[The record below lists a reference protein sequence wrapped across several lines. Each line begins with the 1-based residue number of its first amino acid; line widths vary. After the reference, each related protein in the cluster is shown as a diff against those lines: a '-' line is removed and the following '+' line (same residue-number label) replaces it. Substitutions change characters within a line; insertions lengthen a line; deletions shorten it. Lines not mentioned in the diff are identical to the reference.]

1 MDKAKKILYGVIIGS
16 ILLSSVLMLV
26 IVCTN
31 LSIKTIEK
39 QKAQWE
45 CDKAKKEYELV
56 LKQIENENLRYKV
69 YKTLEK
75 EHND

>member
-16 ILLSSVLMLV
+16 ILLSSILMLV
-26 IVCTN
+26 VVCTN

-39 QKAQWE
+39 QKTQWE

-69 YKTLEK
+69 YKTLEN
-75 EHND
+75 ECDD

>member
-16 ILLSSVLMLV
+16 ILLSSILMLV
-26 IVCTN
+26 VVCTN

-39 QKAQWE
+39 QKTQWE

-69 YKTLEK
+69 YKTLEN
-75 EHND
+75 ERDD

>member
-16 ILLSSVLMLV
+16 ILLGSVLMLV

>member
-1 MDKAKKILYGVIIGS
+1 MDNAKKILYGVIIGA
-16 ILLSSVLMLV
+16 ILLSSILMLV

>member
-1 MDKAKKILYGVIIGS
+1 MDKAKKILYSVIIGA

-39 QKAQWE
+39 QKTQWE

-56 LKQIENENLRYKV
+56 LKQIENEKLRYKV